1 MINTNYESILK
12 YVYEN
17 DSSLEGIIKGLENAS
32 IDTKLNAVRFVI
44 ELFNSSKQLQSEGKE
59 QFFTQLIKEKLFALL
74 VDILTYN
81 ERVLDFKE
89 DRTSDESQVKE
100 VVQTVVDTVVKLNGN
115 RESEIDLEYNVGKV
129 DLLKV
134 YVAEILTNCF
144 QILPSKVMRCYINF

>member
-17 DSSLEGIIKGLENAS
+17 DSSLEEIIKGLENAS

-74 VDILTYN
+74 VDILTYG
-81 ERVLDFKE
+81 ERVVDFRE
-89 DRTSDESQVKE
+89 DKISDASQVKDA
-100 VVQTVVDTVVKLNGN
+100 VQTVVDAVVRLNGY
-115 RESEIDLEYNVGKV
+115 RETEIDPEYNVGKV

-144 QILPSKVMRCYINF
+144 QILPSKVMR